1 MLSLLLFAAEQP
13 PPGGEGGGGGS
24 SNPILP
30 AANEIIWGAISF
42 LVLMV
47 LLYKIGYPAVKKG
60 MDARADKI
68 RNSLTEAEKAKDEAQ
83 SVLDEYRQQLAD
95 AKGEASRIIEEARQA
110 ADKIRQDLRKQAD
123 AEVAEIK
130 KRAQEDISAQ
140 ASRTMAD
147 LQARVSLL
155 AIELAEKVVERN
167 LDRDTNKAFVDK
179 FIEQVGADS

>member
-1 MLSLLLFAAEQP
+1 MVSALLFAAE
-13 PPGGEGGGGGS
+13 GGS

-42 LVLMV
+42 VVLMV
-47 LLYKIGYPAVKKG
+47 LLYKIGYPTIKKG

-68 RNSLTEAEKAKDEAQ
+68 RNSLSEAEKAKEEAQ
-83 SVLDEYRQQLAD
+83 SVLDEYRSQLAD
-95 AKGEASRIIEEARQA
+95 AKGEAGRIIEEARQA

-167 LDRDTNKAFVDK
+167 LDRDSNKAFVDR
-179 FIEQVGADS
+179 FIEQIGSDS